1 MQGAQARPRAC
12 GAIKG
17 NDMKKDLLSLND
29 LTQEDILYIF
39 DLAEGLK
46 AGVGAFERPLGGKS
60 VGLIFQKPSNR
71 TRLSFEVG
79 VFQLGGNAVYMTGD
93 DIKLGVRESIKDVA
107 KVQSRYLDGIIART
121 FLHKDVVT
129 LAKAA
134 DIPVINGLSD
144 LYHPCQALSDIFTLK
159 EKFGKLTNLTLAYVG
174 DGNNVLNSL
183 MAAAAITGVNLKF
196 STPPG
201 YEPKKDI
208 FEDAKETADKNKTDI
223 VYYKNPEDAVKGADA
238 VYTDVWTS
246 MGQEAEHAA
255 RLKDFEAYQI
265 NDKLF
270 GKAKKDAVL
279 MHCLPAHRGEEVTDL
294 VIDGP
299 NSIVIDQAENRLHV
313 QKAILSIYIGGK
325 KKK

>member
-1 MQGAQARPRAC
+1 
-12 GAIKG
+12 
-17 NDMKKDLLSLND
+17 MKKDLLTVRD
-29 LTQEDILYIF
+29 LTQEDINYIF
-39 DLAEGLK
+39 ELAEGLK
-46 AGVGAFERPLGGKS
+46 SGVGAFERPLSGKS

-79 VFQLGGNAVYMTGD
+79 VFQLGGNAIYMTGD

-121 FLHKDVVT
+121 FLHKDAVT
-129 LAKAA
+129 LAKSA

-144 LYHPCQALSDIFTLK
+144 LHHPCQALSDIFTLK

-174 DGNNVLNSL
+174 DGNNVLHSL
-183 MAAAAITGVNLKF
+183 MYAAALMGVNLKF
-196 STPPG
+196 STPAG

-208 FEDAKETADKNKTDI
+208 FDDAKEIADKNKTDI
-223 VYYKNPEDAVKGADA
+223 LYFKDPEDAVKSADA

-246 MGQEAEHAA
+246 MGQEAECEK

-265 NDKLF
+265 NEKLF

-279 MHCLPAHRGEEVTDL
+279 MHCLPAHRGEEVTDEL
-294 VIDGP
+294 LDGP

-313 QKAILSIYIGGK
+313 QKAILIIYIGGK